1 VTVNISTGEESRVV
15 QAVHTSI
22 KGRARYKV
30 EGLYRSD
37 HLKQQIEE
45 DLAEQKWILS
55 VSINTLTGSVLVL
68 FDSHNG
74 NHESTIASLLNA
86 VVERTKGESIQRK
99 ADRVPS
105 APQEKGTVRG
115 TPARTDLS
123 PAHTPA
129 GKDVPSLRTV
139 RKEVAKAHEQ
149 QEEPWHCMAKK
160 DVLQR
165 WGTSASKGLSE
176 EAARLLYIQYGPNI
190 LPESVPRSGWSMF
203 FDQFK
208 SLPVALLSVAAV
220 ISVATG
226 GFADAV
232 VIMGV
237 VVINA
242 SIGYYTENQT
252 EKIIHGLKNLVQP
265 TSLVIRGG
273 VVMTIDAKEVVPGDL
288 IVLRPGSYVAADAR
302 LIETK
307 YLSVDESA
315 LTGES
320 MPVMKT
326 TEELQVQDIPLAD
339 RTNMVYMGTLVT
351 GGQGLAVAVATGGF
365 TEVGKIQTLVGE
377 ARPPDTPLE
386 RQMDHLGVQLVY
398 ITCTVCGIVFIT
410 GLLRGYGF
418 LEMLKS
424 SIALAVAAVP
434 EGLPTVA
441 TTTLALGIKR
451 MRGMNVLIRHLD
463 AVETL
468 GSVETI
474 CLDKTGTITMNK
486 MSVVQ
491 MHAGMRRLDV
501 VEGRIMAEGKSVNP
515 YTSEDVLRLL
525 HLSVLCNESM
535 VSGQEGDYIVEG
547 SSTENA
553 LVNLALSTG
562 VDVNSLRAQH
572 PIMKV
577 NHRSEERHF
586 MSTVHR
592 SNDRQRLMALK
603 GSPSDVLLLCKWYL
617 KDGRQLEL
625 DDNAR
630 AVFEENNERM
640 AGEALRVLAVAY
652 AVANGDTLH
661 SDEIIQQGLI
671 WVGLVG
677 MADVVRSGVKNLIDK
692 FHRAGIDTVMI
703 TGDQSP
709 TAYAIGKELNL
720 SKGEELEIL
729 DSTNLNQLE
738 PEVMKALAKRVH
750 VFARVSPANKLQIV
764 QALQSAGRVIGMTG
778 DGINDGPALKAA
790 DIGIAL
796 GHTGTD
802 VAREVAD
809 VVLEDDNLETMVV
822 AISQGRTV
830 YNNLRKSVRYML
842 SKNTSEI
849 IIMFTALAAGI
860 GQPFNVM
867 QLLWINMISD
877 IFPGIA
883 LAQEPPEPDVLLRP
897 PRSPVE
903 QLINPSDYKRL
914 LFEAST
920 ISAGTLAAYGY
931 GVLRYGQG
939 PQASTMAFTNFVTAG
954 LLHAISHRSETHSI
968 FDADRL
974 EPNKYLTAAL
984 VGSLGVQSLTLVV
997 PGLRTFLGM
1006 SPLNPIDLAVSIGTA
1021 VAPLLINEATKK
1033 IGASPPLVNGN
1044 STVMVPELNG
1054 KQIAVVT

>member
-1 VTVNISTGEESRVV
+1 MRSRGGTGVV
-15 QAVHTSI
+15 QAVHTSVN
-22 KGRARYKV
+22 GRVRYKV
-30 EGLYRSD
+30 TGLYRSEQ
-37 HLKQQIEE
+37 LKQRIEQR
-45 DLAEQKWILS
+45 LSQHPWVLS
-55 VSINTLTGSVLVL
+55 VSVNTLTGNVLVL
-68 FDSHNG
+68 FDVQNG
-74 NHESTIASLLNA
+74 NHASEVASLLKTA
-86 VVERTKGESIQRK
+86 AERTNRDAAEEHGAPSRRSPRVKGP
-99 ADRVPS
+99 A
-105 APQEKGTVRG
+105 AVR
-115 TPARTDLS
+115 PVRTAAF
-123 PAHTPA
+123 PPHTPT

-139 RKEVAKAHEQ
+139 RKEVANAEDQ
-149 QEEPWHCMAKK
+149 PEEPWHCMGKS

-165 WGTSASKGLSE
+165 WGTSAKDGLSE

-203 FDQFK
+203 FDQFQ
-208 SLPVALLSVAAV
+208 SLPVALLGVAAG
-220 ISVATG
+220 ISLATG
-226 GFADAV
+226 GVADAI
-232 VIMGV
+232 VIGAV

-252 EKIIHGLKNLVQP
+252 EKIIHGLKSLVQP
-265 TSLVIRGG
+265 TSTVVRGG
-273 VVMTIDAKEVVPGDL
+273 VITIIDAKEVVPGDL
-288 IVLRPGSYVAADAR
+288 LVLRPGSYVAADAR
-302 LIETK
+302 LIEAK
-307 YLSVDESA
+307 YLSIDESA

-320 MPVMKT
+320 MPVIKIT
-326 TEELQVQDIPLAD
+326 DELQVPDIPLAD

-351 GGQGLAVAVATGGF
+351 GGQGLAVAVATGRF
-365 TEVGKIQTLVGE
+365 TEVGKIQTMVGD

-398 ITCTVCGIVFIT
+398 VTCTVCGIVFIV

-418 LEMLKS
+418 LQMLKT

-474 CLDKTGTITMNK
+474 CLDKTGTITMNR

-491 MHAGMRRLDV
+491 MHAGLRRLDV
-501 VEGRIMAEGKSVNP
+501 VDGKIMVEGKTINP
-515 YTSEDVLRLL
+515 YTNEDVLRLL
-525 HLSVLCNESM
+525 HLSVLCNESI
-535 VSGQEGDYIVEG
+535 VSGQERDYVVEG

-562 VDVNSLRAQH
+562 VDVNSLRSQH
-572 PIMKV
+572 PMVKL
-577 NHRSEERHF
+577 NHRSEDRHY

-603 GSPSDVLLLCKWYL
+603 GSPSDVLTLCKWYVM
-617 KDGRQLEL
+617 DGRQLEL

-630 AVFEENNERM
+630 AVFEGDNERM
-640 AGEALRVLAVAY
+640 AGDALRVLAVAY
-652 AVANGDTLH
+652 AVTNDDTLR

-677 MADVVRSGVKNLIDK
+677 MADVVRPGVKDLIST

-729 DSTNLNQLE
+729 DSTNLSQLE
-738 PEVMKALAKRVH
+738 PEVMKALAGRVH

-764 QALQSAGRVIGMTG
+764 QALQSAGKVIGMTG

-809 VVLEDDNLETMVV
+809 VVLEDDNLETMIV

-830 YNNLRKSVRYML
+830 YNNLRKSVRYMI

-849 IIMFTALAAGI
+849 IIMFTALAAGM

-897 PRSPVE
+897 PRSPGE
-903 QLINPSDYKRL
+903 QLINPSDYRRL

-939 PQASTMAFTNFVTAG
+939 PQASSMAFTNFVTAG

-974 EPNKYLTAAL
+974 EPNHYLTVAL
-984 VGSLGVQSLTLVV
+984 VGSLGVQSLTLFV
-997 PGLRTFLGM
+997 PGLRSFLGM
-1006 SPLNPIDLAVSIGTA
+1006 GPLNPFDLAVSIGTA

-1033 IGASPPLVNGN
+1033 SSASPPMLNGSTTAPVSAVNGN
-1044 STVMVPELNG
+1044 HVF
-1054 KQIAVVT
+1054 AVT

>member
-1 VTVNISTGEESRVV
+1 MV
-15 QAVHTSI
+15 QAVHTSV

-30 EGLYRSD
+30 EGLYRSEQ
-37 HLKQQIEE
+37 LKQRIEQH
-45 DLAEQKWILS
+45 LTQHKWILS

-68 FDSHNG
+68 FDSQNG
-74 NHESTIASLLNA
+74 NHASAVASLLKS
-86 VVERTKGESIQRK
+86 VVERKNGKPVKGKKNPFPAVSQKKETVVVRPVR
-99 ADRVPS
+99 ADVSP
-105 APQEKGTVRG
+105 
-115 TPARTDLS
+115 DL
-123 PAHTPA
+123 TTA
-129 GKDVPSLRTV
+129 GKKTPSLRTV
-139 RKEVAKAHEQ
+139 RKQVANAEDQ
-149 QEEPWHCMAKK
+149 QEEQWHCMEGK

-165 WGTSASKGLSE
+165 WGTSASEGLSE
-176 EAARLLYIQYGPNI
+176 EAARLLFIQYGPNI

-208 SLPVALLSVAAV
+208 SLPVALLGVAAG

-237 VVINA
+237 VVINS

-252 EKIIHGLKNLVQP
+252 EKIIHGLKSLVQP
-265 TSLVIRGG
+265 SSIVLRGG
-273 VVMTIDAKEVVPGDL
+273 VITTIDAKEVVPGEML
-288 IVLRPGSYVAADAR
+288 VLRPGSYIAADAR
-302 LIETK
+302 LIQAK
-307 YLSVDESA
+307 YLSIDESA

-326 TEELQVQDIPLAD
+326 TEELHVPDIPLAD

-351 GGQGLAVAVATGGF
+351 GGQGLAVAVATGRF
-365 TEVGKIQTLVGE
+365 TEVGKIQTMVGE

-398 ITCTVCGIVFIT
+398 ITCAVCGIVFIV
-410 GLLRGYGF
+410 GILRGYGF
-418 LEMLKS
+418 LQMLKT

-434 EGLPTVA
+434 EGLPTVT

-451 MRGMNVLIRHLD
+451 MRGLNVLVRHLD

-491 MHAGMRRLDV
+491 LHAGMRRLDV
-501 VEGRIMAEGKSVNP
+501 VDGRIMAEGKNINP
-515 YTSEDVLRLL
+515 YTNEDVLRLL
-525 HLSVLCNESM
+525 HLSVLCNESI
-535 VSGQEGDYIVEG
+535 VSELEGDYVVEG

-553 LVNLALSTG
+553 LVNLALSAG

-572 PIMKV
+572 PIVKL
-577 NHRSEERHF
+577 NYRSEDRQY
-586 MSTVHR
+586 MSTIHR
-592 SNDRQRLMALK
+592 SNDRQRLLALK
-603 GSPSDVLLLCKWYL
+603 GSPSDVLSLCKWYI
-617 KDGRQLEL
+617 KDGRQLEM

-630 AVFEENNERM
+630 AVFEANNERM
-640 AGEALRVLAVAY
+640 AGEALRVLAVTY
-652 AVANGDTLH
+652 AV
-661 SDEIIQQGLI
+661 SDESTRKSEEILQQGLV

-677 MADVVRSGVKNLIDK
+677 MADTVRKGVKNLIST

-703 TGDQSP
+703 TGDQGP

-720 SKGEELEIL
+720 SNDEELEIL
-729 DSTNLNQLE
+729 DSTHLAQLE
-738 PEVMKALAKRVH
+738 PEVMKALAGRVH
-750 VFARVSPANKLQIV
+750 VFSRVSPANKLQIV
-764 QALQSAGRVIGMTG
+764 QALQSAGKVIGMTG

-822 AISQGRTV
+822 AISQGRTI
-830 YNNLRKSVRYML
+830 YNNLRKSVRYMI
-842 SKNTSEI
+842 SKNTAEI
-849 IIMFTALAAGI
+849 MIMFTSLAAGM

-897 PRSPVE
+897 PRSPEE
-903 QLINPSDYKRL
+903 QLINSSDFKRL

-939 PQASTMAFTNFVTAG
+939 PQASSMAFTNFVTAG

-968 FDADRL
+968 FEADRL
-974 EPNKYLTAAL
+974 APNNYLTVAL
-984 VGSLGVQSLTLVV
+984 TASLGVQSLTLFV
-997 PGLRTFLGM
+997 PGLRSFLGM
-1006 SPLNPIDLAVSIGTA
+1006 GPLNPFDLAISIGTA

-1033 IGASPPLVNGN
+1033 KAAPPFA
-1044 STVMVPELNG
+1044 LNG
-1054 KQIAVVT
+1054 SSTTPVPLLHGNQVFAVT

>member
-1 VTVNISTGEESRVV
+1 VV
-15 QAVHTSI
+15 QAVHTSV
-22 KGRARYKV
+22 KGRVRYKV
-30 EGLYRSD
+30 DGLYRSEQ
-37 HLKQQIEE
+37 LKQRIEQH
-45 DLAEQKWILS
+45 LAQHTWILS
-55 VSINTLTGSVLVL
+55 VSVNTLTGSVLVL
-68 FDSHNG
+68 FDSQNG
-74 NHESTIASLLNA
+74 DHAAAVASLLKTAVERANGGPLQEREGVALVAPQGTGAVSVRPVHA
-86 VVERTKGESIQRK
+86 VV
-99 ADRVPS
+99 
-105 APQEKGTVRG
+105 
-115 TPARTDLS
+115 S
-123 PAHTPA
+123 PPHTPA
-129 GKDVPSLRTV
+129 GRNVPSLRTV
-139 RKEVAKAHEQ
+139 RKEVANAEDQ
-149 QEEPWHCMAKK
+149 PEDAWHCMAKGE
-160 DVLQR
+160 VLQR
-165 WGTSASKGLSE
+165 WGTSAKDGLSE

-208 SLPVALLSVAAV
+208 SLPVALLGVAAG

-226 GFADAV
+226 GIADAI
-232 VIMGV
+232 VIGAV
-237 VVINA
+237 VVTNA
-242 SIGYYTENQT
+242 SIGYYTESQS
-252 EKIIHGLKNLVQP
+252 EKIIHGLKSLVQP
-265 TSLVIRGG
+265 TSTVIRGG
-273 VVMTIDAKEVVPGDL
+273 IMTTIDAKEVVPGDL
-288 IVLRPGSYVAADAR
+288 LVLRPGSYVAADAR
-302 LIETK
+302 LIEAK
-307 YLSVDESA
+307 YLSIDESA

-320 MPVMKT
+320 MPSMKT
-326 TEELQVQDIPLAD
+326 TDELPEQDMPLGD
-339 RTNMVYMGTLVT
+339 RSNMVYMGTLVM
-351 GGQGLAVAVATGGF
+351 GGQGLAVAVATGRF
-365 TEVGKIQTLVGE
+365 TEVGKIQTMVGD

-386 RQMDHLGVQLVY
+386 RQMDHLGVQLVI
-398 ITCTVCGIVFIT
+398 ITCSVCGIVFIV

-418 LEMLKS
+418 LQMLKT

-501 VEGRIMAEGKSVNP
+501 VDGKIAAEGKNINP
-515 YTSEDVLRLL
+515 YTNEDVLRLL

-535 VSGQEGDYIVEG
+535 VSGQEGDYVVEG

-553 LVNLALSTG
+553 LVNLALSSG

-572 PIMKV
+572 PVVKL
-577 NHRSEERHF
+577 NHRSEERHY

-592 SNDRQRLMALK
+592 SNDQQRLMALK
-603 GSPSDVLLLCKWYL
+603 GSPSDVLSLCKWYV
-617 KDGRQLEL
+617 KDGRQLEM

-630 AVFEENNERM
+630 VVFEEDNERM

-652 AVANGDTLH
+652 IVTNGDTLH
-661 SDEIIQQGLI
+661 SDEIIQQGLV

-677 MADVVRSGVKNLIDK
+677 MADVVRSGVKNLISK

-738 PEVMKALAKRVH
+738 PEVMKALAGRVH

-764 QALQSAGRVIGMTG
+764 QALQSAGKVIGMTG

-809 VVLEDDNLETMVV
+809 VVLEDDDLETMIV

-849 IIMFTALAAGI
+849 MIMFTSLAAGM

-897 PRSPVE
+897 PRSPEE
-903 QLINPSDYKRL
+903 QLINSSDYKRL

-939 PQASTMAFTNFVTAG
+939 PQASSMAFTNFVTAG

-974 EPNKYLTAAL
+974 EPNNYLTVAL
-984 VGSLGVQSLTLVV
+984 VGSLGVQSLTLFV
-997 PGLRTFLGM
+997 PGLRSFLGM
-1006 SPLNPIDLAVSIGTA
+1006 GPLNPFDLAVSIGTA

-1033 IGASPPLVNGN
+1033 IAAPPPMLNGSSSVSVPILNGN
-1044 STVMVPELNG
+1044 QVA
-1054 KQIAVVT
+1054 AVT

>member
-1 VTVNISTGEESRVV
+1 M
-15 QAVHTSI
+15 
-22 KGRARYKV
+22 
-30 EGLYRSD
+30 
-37 HLKQQIEE
+37 KQRIEQQ
-45 DLAEQKWILS
+45 LAQHAWILS

-68 FDSHNG
+68 FDQRNG
-74 NHESTIASLLNA
+74 NHASAVASLLQA
-86 VVERTKGESIQRK
+86 ATERGSGEQVAGKDPRSS
-99 ADRVPS
+99 S
-105 APQEKGTVRG
+105 APEGSDAVATR
-115 TPARTDLS
+115 
-123 PAHTPA
+123 PAHVVAAPSHAPA
-129 GKDVPSLRTV
+129 GKNVPSIRTV
-139 RKEVAKAHEQ
+139 RKEVANAEDQ
-149 QEEPWHCMAKK
+149 QEEPWHCIGKTE
-160 DVLQR
+160 VLQR
-165 WGTSASKGLSE
+165 WGTSAQEGLSE
-176 EAARLLYIQYGPNI
+176 EAARLLYIQYGPNL
-190 LPESVPRSGWSMF
+190 LPEAVPRSGWSMF

-208 SLPVALLSVAAV
+208 SLPVALLGVAAG
-220 ISVATG
+220 ISLATG
-226 GFADAV
+226 GIADAV
-232 VIMGV
+232 VIGAV
-237 VVINA
+237 VVTNA
-242 SIGYYTENQT
+242 SIGYYTESQS
-252 EKIIHGLKNLVQP
+252 EKIIHGLKSLVQP
-265 TSLVIRGG
+265 TSTVVRGG
-273 VVMTIDAKEVVPGDL
+273 VVTTIDAKEVVPGDL
-288 IVLRPGSYVAADAR
+288 LVLRPGSYVSADAR
-302 LIETK
+302 LIEAK
-307 YLSVDESA
+307 YLSIDESA

-320 MPVMKT
+320 MPSMKT
-326 TEELQVQDIPLAD
+326 TDDLLEPDLPLGD
-339 RTNMVYMGTLVT
+339 RSNMVYMGTLVM
-351 GGQGLAVAVATGGF
+351 GGQGLAVAVATGRF
-365 TEVGKIQTLVGE
+365 TEVGKIQTLVGD

-386 RQMDHLGVQLVY
+386 RQMDHLGVQLVI
-398 ITCTVCGIVFIT
+398 ITCSVCGIVFIV

-418 LEMLKS
+418 LQMLKT

-474 CLDKTGTITMNK
+474 CLDKTGTITMNR

-491 MHAGMRRLDV
+491 IHAGMRRLDV
-501 VEGRIMAEGKSVNP
+501 VDGKIREEGRTINP
-515 YTSEDVLRLL
+515 YTNEDILRLL

-535 VSGQEGDYIVEG
+535 VSGQEGDYLVEG

-553 LVNLALSTG
+553 LVNLALSSG

-572 PIMKV
+572 PISKL
-577 NHRSEERHF
+577 NHRSEERHY
-586 MSTVHR
+586 MSTIHR
-592 SNDRQRLMALK
+592 SNDQRRLMALK
-603 GSPSDVLLLCKWYL
+603 GSPTEVLALCRWHL

-625 DDNAR
+625 DDDAR
-630 AVFEENNERM
+630 TVFEADNERM

-652 AVANGDTLH
+652 AVAGEDGLRT
-661 SDEIIQQGLI
+661 DEIIRQGLI

-677 MADVVRSGVKNLIDK
+677 MADVVRSGVKNLIGT

-729 DSTNLNQLE
+729 DSTNLSRLE
-738 PEVMKALAKRVH
+738 PEVMKALAGRVH

-764 QALQSAGRVIGMTG
+764 QALQSAGKVIGMTG

-849 IIMFTALAAGI
+849 IIMFTALASGM

-897 PRSPVE
+897 PRSPAE

-954 LLHAISHRSETHSI
+954 LLHAVTHRSETHSI

-974 EPNKYLTAAL
+974 EPNNYLTAAL
-984 VGSLGVQSLTLVV
+984 VGSLGVQSLTLFV
-997 PGLRTFLGM
+997 PGLRSFLGM
-1006 SPLNPIDLAVSIGTA
+1006 SPLNPFDLAVSVGTA

-1033 IGASPPLVNGN
+1033 LAAPPPLLNGN
-1044 STVMVPELNG
+1044 AAVPVPLFANG
-1054 KQIAVVT
+1054 DRIAALT

>member
-1 VTVNISTGEESRVV
+1 
-15 QAVHTSI
+15 
-22 KGRARYKV
+22 V
-30 EGLYRSD
+30 EGLYRSES
-37 HLKQQIEE
+37 LKQQIEQH
-45 DLAEQKWILS
+45 LAQHRWILS
-55 VSINTLTGSVLVL
+55 VSVNTLTGSVLVL
-68 FDSHNG
+68 FDSQNG
-74 NHESTIASLLNA
+74 NHASAVASLLEA
-86 VVERTKGESIQRK
+86 VVERTNGDPVSGKEGQATDS
-99 ADRVPS
+99 
-105 APQEKGTVRG
+105 PQGKGTIVVR
-115 TPARTDLS
+115 PERTDVS
-123 PAHTPA
+123 PPHTPA
-129 GKDVPSLRTV
+129 GKEVPSLWTV
-139 RKEVAKAHEQ
+139 RKQVSHAEDQ
-149 QEEPWHCMAKK
+149 QEEAWHCMSKG

-165 WGTSASKGLSE
+165 WGTSASDGLSE
-176 EAARLLYIQYGPNI
+176 EAARLLYNQYGPNL
-190 LPESVPRSGWSMF
+190 LPESVPRSGWSIF
-203 FDQFK
+203 LDQFK
-208 SLPVALLSVAAV
+208 SLPVALLGVAAG

-226 GFADAV
+226 GLADAV
-232 VIMGV
+232 VITGV

-242 SIGYYTENQT
+242 SIGYVTESQT
-252 EKIIHGLKNLVQP
+252 EKTIHGLKSLVQP
-265 TSLVIRGG
+265 SSTVIRGG
-273 VVMTIDAKEVVPGDL
+273 VMATVDARDVVPGDL
-288 IVLRPGSYVAADAR
+288 LVLRPGSYVAADAR
-302 LIETK
+302 LIEAK
-307 YLSVDESA
+307 YLSIDESA

-326 TEELQVQDIPLAD
+326 TDELRVPDIPLAD

-351 GGQGLAVAVATGGF
+351 GGQGLAIAVATGRF

-386 RQMDHLGVQLVY
+386 RQMDRLGVQLVY
-398 ITCTVCGIVFIT
+398 VTCIVCGIVFIV
-410 GLLRGYGF
+410 GILRGYGF
-418 LEMLKS
+418 LQMLKT

-434 EGLPTVA
+434 EGLPTVT
-441 TTTLALGIKR
+441 TTTLALGIRR
-451 MRGMNVLIRHLD
+451 MRDLKVLIRHLD

-474 CLDKTGTITMNK
+474 CLDKTGTITINK

-501 VEGRIMAEGKSVNP
+501 ADGRIMAEGKSINP
-515 YTSEDVLRLL
+515 YTSEDLLRLL

-535 VSGQEGDYIVEG
+535 VSGQEGDYLVEG

-553 LVNLALSTG
+553 LVNLALSAG
-562 VDVNSLRAQH
+562 VDVNSLRALL
-572 PIMKV
+572 PIVKL
-577 NHRSEERHF
+577 NHRSEDRHY

-592 SNDRQRLMALK
+592 TNDRQRFMALK
-603 GSPSDVLLLCKWYL
+603 GSPSDVLSLCKWYI

-625 DDNAR
+625 DDDAR
-630 AVFEENNERM
+630 AVLESENERM
-640 AGEALRVLAVAY
+640 AGEALRVLAMAY
-652 AVANGDTLH
+652 AVANGDTMR
-661 SDEIIQQGLI
+661 SDEIIQQGLV

-677 MADVVRSGVKNLIDK
+677 MADVVRSGVKNLINT

-729 DSTNLNQLE
+729 DSTNLARLE
-738 PEVMKALAKRVH
+738 PEVMKALAGRVH

-764 QALQSAGRVIGMTG
+764 QALQSAGKVIGMTG

-822 AISQGRTV
+822 AISQGRTI

-849 IIMFTALAAGI
+849 MIMFTALAAGM

-867 QLLWINMISD
+867 QILWINMISD
-877 IFPGIA
+877 IFPGLA

-897 PRSPVE
+897 PRDPE
-903 QLINPSDYKRL
+903 EPLIMTADFKRL

-931 GVLRYGQG
+931 GLLRYGQG
-939 PQASTMAFTNFVTAG
+939 PQASTMAFTNFVIAG

-968 FDADRL
+968 FDAERL
-974 EPNKYLTAAL
+974 APNKYLTIAL
-984 VGSLGVQSLTLVV
+984 TGSLAVQSLTLVV
-997 PGLRTFLGM
+997 PGLRSFLGM
-1006 SPLNPIDLAVSIGTA
+1006 GLLGPLDMMVTVGSAI
-1021 VAPLLINEATKK
+1021 APLLINEATKK
-1033 IGASPPLVNGN
+1033 IAAPLPMLNG
-1044 STVMVPELNG
+1044 STTAPVPELND
-1054 KQIAVVT
+1054 KQMVIVT

>member
-1 VTVNISTGEESRVV
+1 MV
-15 QAVHTSI
+15 QAVHTSV

-30 EGLYRSD
+30 EGLYRSES
-37 HLKQQIEE
+37 LRQQIELQ
-45 DLAEQKWILS
+45 LAQQSWILS
-55 VSINTLTGSVLVL
+55 VTINTLTGSVLVL
-68 FDSHNG
+68 FDSQNG
-74 NHESTIASLLNA
+74 NHASAIASLLKSA
-86 VVERTKGESIQRK
+86 VEHTHSGPVQAQERLDPGEPQGTGTKLS
-99 ADRVPS
+99 ARVR
-105 APQEKGTVRG
+105 AV
-115 TPARTDLS
+115 AS
-123 PAHTPA
+123 PPRTPA
-129 GKDVPSLRTV
+129 GKEVQSVRAV
-139 RKEVAKAHEQ
+139 RKEVANAEDQ
-149 QEEPWHCMAKK
+149 PEDAWHCLSKN

-165 WGTSASKGLSE
+165 WGTSAKEGLSE

-203 FDQFK
+203 IDQFK
-208 SLPVALLSVAAV
+208 SLPVALLGVAAG
-220 ISVATG
+220 ISLATG
-226 GFADAV
+226 GIADAI
-232 VIMGV
+232 VISAV
-237 VVINA
+237 VVTNA
-242 SIGYYTENQT
+242 SIGYYTESQS
-252 EKIIHGLKNLVQP
+252 EKIIHGLKSLVQP
-265 TSLVIRGG
+265 TSTVIRGG
-273 VVMTIDAKEVVPGDL
+273 VLTTIDAKEVVPGDL
-288 IVLRPGSYVAADAR
+288 LVLRPGSYVAADAR
-302 LIETK
+302 LIEAK
-307 YLSVDESA
+307 YLSIDESA

-320 MPVMKT
+320 MPSMKT
-326 TEELQVQDIPLAD
+326 TDELPEPDMPLGD
-339 RTNMVYMGTLVT
+339 RSNMVYMGTLVM
-351 GGQGLAVAVATGGF
+351 GGQGLAVAVATGRF
-365 TEVGKIQTLVGE
+365 TEVGKIQTMVGD

-386 RQMDHLGVQLVY
+386 RQMDHLGVQLVI
-398 ITCTVCGIVFIT
+398 ITCSVCGIVFIV

-418 LEMLKS
+418 LQMLKT

-486 MSVVQ
+486 MTVVQ
-491 MHAGMRRLDV
+491 MHAGLRRLDV
-501 VEGRIMAEGKSVNP
+501 VDGKITAEGKSINP
-515 YTSEDVLRLL
+515 YTNEDVLRLL

-535 VSGQEGDYIVEG
+535 VSGQEGDFVVEG

-553 LVNLALSTG
+553 LVNLALNSG

-572 PIMKV
+572 PIVKL
-577 NHRSEERHF
+577 NHRSEDRHY

-592 SNDRQRLMALK
+592 SNDQQRLMALK
-603 GSPSDVLLLCKWYL
+603 GSPSDVLTLCKWYVR
-617 KDGRQLEL
+617 DGRQLEL

-630 AVFEENNERM
+630 AVFEEDNERM

-652 AVANGDTLH
+652 AVTNGDTLR

-677 MADVVRSGVKNLIDK
+677 MADVVRRGVKDLIST

-738 PEVMKALAKRVH
+738 PEVLRALAGRVH

-764 QALQSAGRVIGMTG
+764 QALQSAGKIIGMTG

-809 VVLEDDNLETMVV
+809 VVLQDDNLETMIV

-842 SKNTSEI
+842 SKNASEI
-849 IIMFTALAAGI
+849 MIMFTSLAAGM

-897 PRSPVE
+897 PRSPEE

-974 EPNKYLTAAL
+974 EPNNYLTVAL
-984 VGSLGVQSLTLVV
+984 VGSLGVQSLTLFV
-997 PGLRTFLGM
+997 PGLRSFLGM
-1006 SPLNPIDLAVSIGTA
+1006 GPLTPFDLAVSIGTA

-1033 IGASPPLVNGN
+1033 IAAPPPLLNGSSTAPVPALNGN
-1044 STVMVPELNG
+1044 H
-1054 KQIAVVT
+1054 IFAVT

>member
-1 VTVNISTGEESRVV
+1 MV
-15 QAVHTSI
+15 QAVHTSVP
-22 KGRARYKV
+22 GRVRYKV
-30 EGLYRSD
+30 EGLYRSE
-37 HLKQQIEE
+37 HLKQRIEQQ
-45 DLAEQKWILS
+45 LAEQQWILT
-55 VSINTLTGSVLVL
+55 VSISTLTSTVLVT
-68 FDSHNG
+68 FDSQNG
-74 NHESTIASLLNA
+74 HDASAVASLLIS
-86 VVERTKGESIQRK
+86 VVDHDRIGRGPVLEKDGPPPGVRARKGSVEVRRT
-99 ADRVPS
+99 
-105 APQEKGTVRG
+105 
-115 TPARTDLS
+115 RTDVS
-123 PAHTPA
+123 PGQTPA
-129 GKDVPSLRTV
+129 GKEVSSLRAV
-139 RKEVAKAHEQ
+139 RKEVSHAGDQK
-149 QEEPWHCMAKK
+149 EEAWHCLSKG

-165 WGTSASKGLSE
+165 WGTSATQGLSE
-176 EAARLLYIQYGPNI
+176 EAARLLYNQYGPNL
-190 LPESVPRSGWSMF
+190 LPESVPRSGWSIF

-208 SLPVALLSVAAV
+208 SLPIALLGVAAG

-232 VIMGV
+232 VIAGA

-242 SIGYYTENQT
+242 SIGYVTENQT
-252 EKIIHGLKNLVQP
+252 EKTIHGLKSLVQP
-265 TSLVIRGG
+265 TATVVRGG
-273 VVMTIDAKEVVPGDL
+273 VMASVDARDVVPGDL
-288 IVLRPGSYVAADAR
+288 LVLRPGSYVAADAR
-302 LIETK
+302 LIEAK
-307 YLSVDESA
+307 YLSIDESA

-320 MPVMKT
+320 MPVIKITDVLPEPDM
-326 TEELQVQDIPLAD
+326 PLAD

-351 GGQGLAVAVATGGF
+351 GGQGLAVAVATGKF

-377 ARPPDTPLE
+377 ARPPETPLE

-398 ITCTVCGIVFIT
+398 ATCIVCGVVFIV

-418 LEMLKS
+418 LQMLKT

-434 EGLPTVA
+434 EGLPTVT
-441 TTTLALGIKR
+441 TTTLALGIRR
-451 MRGMNVLIRHLD
+451 MRDLKVLIRHLD

-491 MHAGMRRLDV
+491 IHAGLRRLDV
-501 VEGRIMAEGKSVNP
+501 VDGRITAEGKTVNP

-535 VSGQEGDYIVEG
+535 VSGREGDYIVEG

-553 LVNLALSTG
+553 LVNLALSAG
-562 VDVNSLRAQH
+562 VDVNSLRAQY
-572 PIMKV
+572 PLV
-577 NHRSEERHF
+577 RLNHRSEDRHY
-586 MSTVHR
+586 MSTWHA
-592 SNDRQRLMALK
+592 SNDRHRLLALK
-603 GSPSDVLLLCKWYL
+603 GSPSDILSLCKWYV
-617 KDGRQLEL
+617 KDGRQLAL
-625 DDNAR
+625 DDDAR
-630 AVFEENNERM
+630 EVLEAENERM
-640 AGEALRVLAVAY
+640 AGEALRVLAMAY
-652 AVANGDTLH
+652 TITADDTLH
-661 SDEIIQQGLI
+661 SDEIIRQGLV
-671 WVGLVG
+671 WVGLVA
-677 MADVVRSGVKNLIDK
+677 MADVVRSGVKELVGT

-703 TGDQSP
+703 TGDQTP

-729 DSTNLNQLE
+729 DSTNLARLE
-738 PEVMKALAKRVH
+738 PEVMKALAGRVR

-764 QALQSAGRVIGMTG
+764 QALQSAGKVIGMTG

-822 AISQGRTV
+822 AISQGRTI
-830 YNNLRKSVRYML
+830 YNNLRKSVRYMI

-849 IIMFTALAAGI
+849 MIMFTALAAGM

-877 IFPGIA
+877 LFPGLA

-897 PRSPVE
+897 PRNPE
-903 QLINPSDYKRL
+903 EPLIRTSDFKRL

-939 PQASTMAFTNFVTAG
+939 PQASAMAFTNFVTAG
-954 LLHAISHRSETHSI
+954 LLHTISNRSETHSI
-968 FDADRL
+968 FDAERL
-974 EPNKYLTAAL
+974 APNKYLTVAL
-984 VGSLGVQSLTLVV
+984 TASLGVQSLTLFV
-997 PGLRTFLGM
+997 PGLRSFLGM
-1006 SPLNPIDLAVSIGTA
+1006 GPLNPFDLAVSLGTA
-1021 VAPLLINEATKK
+1021 AAPLLINEATKK
-1033 IGASPPLVNGN
+1033 IAAPQPVLND
-1044 STVMVPELNG
+1044 STTVPVAGPVMNG
-1054 KQIAVVT
+1054 KQIAAVT

>member
-1 VTVNISTGEESRVV
+1 VV
-15 QAVHTSI
+15 QAVHTSV

-30 EGLYRSD
+30 EGLYRSEQ
-37 HLKQQIEE
+37 LKQRIEQH
-45 DLAEQKWILS
+45 LTQHKWILS

-68 FDSHNG
+68 FDSQNG
-74 NHESTIASLLNA
+74 NHASAVASLLKS
-86 VVERTKGESIQRK
+86 VVERRNGKPVKGKKNPFPAVS
-99 ADRVPS
+99 
-105 APQEKGTVRG
+105 QEKETVVVRPVRADVFPDRA
-115 TPARTDLS
+115 T
-123 PAHTPA
+123 A
-129 GKDVPSLRTV
+129 GKKTPSLRTV
-139 RKEVAKAHEQ
+139 RKQVANAEDQ
-149 QEEPWHCMAKK
+149 QEEQWHCMEGK

-165 WGTSASKGLSE
+165 WGTSASEGLSE
-176 EAARLLYIQYGPNI
+176 EAARLLFIQYGPNI

-208 SLPVALLSVAAV
+208 SLPVALLGVAAG

-237 VVINA
+237 VVINS

-252 EKIIHGLKNLVQP
+252 EKIIHGLKSLVQP
-265 TSLVIRGG
+265 SSIVLRGG
-273 VVMTIDAKEVVPGDL
+273 VITTIDAKEVVPGDML
-288 IVLRPGSYVAADAR
+288 VLRPGSYIAADAR
-302 LIETK
+302 LIQAK
-307 YLSVDESA
+307 YLSIDESA

-320 MPVMKT
+320 MPVLKT
-326 TEELQVQDIPLAD
+326 TEELHVPDIPLAD

-351 GGQGLAVAVATGGF
+351 GGQGLAVAVATGRF
-365 TEVGKIQTLVGE
+365 TEVGKIQTMVGE

-398 ITCTVCGIVFIT
+398 ITCAVCGIVFIV
-410 GLLRGYGF
+410 GILRGYGF
-418 LEMLKS
+418 LQMLKT

-434 EGLPTVA
+434 EGLPTVT

-451 MRGMNVLIRHLD
+451 MRGLNVLVRHLD

-501 VEGRIMAEGKSVNP
+501 VDGKIMAEGKSINP
-515 YTSEDVLRLL
+515 YTNEDVLRLL
-525 HLSVLCNESM
+525 HLSVLCNESI
-535 VSGQEGDYIVEG
+535 VSGLEGDYIVEG

-553 LVNLALSTG
+553 LVNLALSAG

-572 PIMKV
+572 PVMKL
-577 NHRSEERHF
+577 NYRSEDRQY
-586 MSTVHR
+586 MSTIHR
-592 SNDRQRLMALK
+592 SNDRQQLLALK
-603 GSPSDVLLLCKWYL
+603 GSPSDVLPLCKWYI
-617 KDGRQLEL
+617 KDGRQLEM

-630 AVFEENNERM
+630 AIFEADNERM
-640 AGEALRVLAVAY
+640 AGEALRVLAVTY
-652 AVANGDTLH
+652 AV
-661 SDEIIQQGLI
+661 SDESTRKSEEIIQQGLV

-677 MADVVRSGVKNLIDK
+677 MADVVRSGVKDLIST

-709 TAYAIGKELNL
+709 TAYAIGKQLNL
-720 SKGEELEIL
+720 SNGVELEIL
-729 DSTNLNQLE
+729 DSTNLAQLE
-738 PEVMKALAKRVH
+738 PDVMKALAGRVH

-764 QALQSAGRVIGMTG
+764 QALQSAGKVIGMTG

-822 AISQGRTV
+822 AISQGRTI
-830 YNNLRKSVRYML
+830 YNNLRKSVRYMI
-842 SKNTSEI
+842 SKNTAEI
-849 IIMFTALAAGI
+849 MIMFTSLAAGM

-897 PRSPVE
+897 PRSPEE
-903 QLINPSDYKRL
+903 QLINSSDFKRL

-939 PQASTMAFTNFVTAG
+939 PQASSMAFTNFVTAG

-974 EPNKYLTAAL
+974 APNNYLTVAL
-984 VGSLGVQSLTLVV
+984 TASLGVQSLTLFV
-997 PGLRTFLGM
+997 PGLRSFLGM
-1006 SPLNPIDLAVSIGTA
+1006 GPLNPFDLAISIGTA

-1033 IGASPPLVNGN
+1033 IAAPLLVLNGSSTTPVRVLNGN
-1044 STVMVPELNG
+1044 QVF
-1054 KQIAVVT
+1054 AVT

>member
-1 VTVNISTGEESRVV
+1 MV
-15 QAVHTSI
+15 QAVHTSV

-30 EGLYRSD
+30 EGLYRSEQ
-37 HLKQQIEE
+37 LKQQIEQN
-45 DLAEQKWILS
+45 LAQHKWILS

-68 FDSHNG
+68 FDSQNG
-74 NHESTIASLLNA
+74 NHASAVASLLNA
-86 VVERTKGESIQRK
+86 AVERTNGGPVQGKG
-99 ADRVPS
+99 DPFPS
-105 APQEKGTVRG
+105 VSQGEGTVMV
-115 TPARTDLS
+115 RTVRTVAS
-123 PAHTPA
+123 PLPTPA
-129 GKDVPSLRTV
+129 GKEVPSLRTV
-139 RKEVAKAHEQ
+139 RKQVSRADDQ
-149 QEEPWHCMAKK
+149 QGEAWHCMSKG

-165 WGTSASKGLSE
+165 WGTSASNGLSE
-176 EAARLLYIQYGPNI
+176 EAARLLFIQYGPNL

-208 SLPVALLSVAAV
+208 SLPVALLGVAAG

-237 VVINA
+237 VVTNA
-242 SIGYYTENQT
+242 SIGYYTESQS
-252 EKIIHGLKNLVQP
+252 EKIIHGLKSLVQP
-265 TSLVIRGG
+265 TSTVIRDG
-273 VVMTIDAKEVVPGDL
+273 VMTTIDAKVVVPGDL

-302 LIETK
+302 LIEAK
-307 YLSVDESA
+307 YLSIDESA

-320 MPVMKT
+320 MPAMKT
-326 TEELQVQDIPLAD
+326 TDELQVPDILLAD

-351 GGQGLAVAVATGGF
+351 GGQGLAVAVATGRF
-365 TEVGKIQTLVGE
+365 TEVGKIQTMVGE
-377 ARPPDTPLE
+377 ARPPETPLE

-398 ITCTVCGIVFIT
+398 ITCAVCGIVFIV
-410 GLLRGYGF
+410 GILRGYGF
-418 LEMLKS
+418 LQMLKT

-434 EGLPTVA
+434 EGLPTVT

-451 MRGMNVLIRHLD
+451 MRGLNVLIRHLD

-501 VEGRIMAEGKSVNP
+501 VDGRILAEGKNINP

-535 VSGQEGDYIVEG
+535 VSGQEGDYVVEG

-553 LVNLALSTG
+553 LVNLALTAG

-572 PIMKV
+572 PIVKM
-577 NHRSEERHF
+577 NHRSEDRHY
-586 MSTVHR
+586 MNTVHR
-592 SNDRQRLMALK
+592 SNDQQRLMALK
-603 GSPSDVLLLCKWYL
+603 GSPSDVLSLCKWYVN
-617 KDGRQLEL
+617 DGRQLEL
-625 DDNAR
+625 DDDAR
-630 AVFEENNERM
+630 AVFYAENERM
-640 AGEALRVLAVAY
+640 AGEALRVLAMAY
-652 AVANGDTLH
+652 AVTNGDTLH
-661 SDEIIQQGLI
+661 SDGIIQQGLV

-677 MADVVRSGVKNLIDK
+677 MADVVRSGVKNLINT

-729 DSTNLNQLE
+729 DSANLSRLE
-738 PEVMKALAKRVH
+738 PEVMKALAGRVH

-764 QALQSAGRVIGMTG
+764 QALQSAGKVIGMTG

-809 VVLEDDNLETMVV
+809 VVLEDDNLETMIV
-822 AISQGRTV
+822 AISQGRTI

-849 IIMFTALAAGI
+849 MIMFTALAAGM

-877 IFPGIA
+877 IFPGLA

-897 PRSPVE
+897 PRDPE
-903 QLINPSDYKRL
+903 EPLIKTADFKRL

-974 EPNKYLTAAL
+974 APNNYLTVAL
-984 VGSLGVQSLTLVV
+984 AGSLGLQSLTLVV
-997 PGLRTFLGM
+997 PGLRSFLGM
-1006 SPLNPIDLAVSIGTA
+1006 SPLNPFDLAVSIGTA

-1033 IGASPPLVNGN
+1033 IAAPPLVLNGSSSAPISILNGN
-1044 STVMVPELNG
+1044 HVA
-1054 KQIAVVT
+1054 AVT

>member
-1 VTVNISTGEESRVV
+1 MV
-15 QAVHTSI
+15 QAVHTSV

-30 EGLYRSD
+30 EGLYRSEQ
-37 HLKQQIEE
+37 LKQHIKQH
-45 DLAEQKWILS
+45 LTQHKWILS
-55 VSINTLTGSVLVL
+55 VSVNTLTGSVLVL
-68 FDSHNG
+68 FDSKNG
-74 NHESTIASLLNA
+74 NHASAVATLLKSA
-86 VVERTKGESIQRK
+86 VERSNGE
-99 ADRVPS
+99 P
-105 APQEKGTVRG
+105 VRG
-115 TPARTDLS
+115 MKRLAPEEPRGEERVMARRVRNAAS
-123 PAHTPA
+123 PPRSPA
-129 GKDVPSLRTV
+129 GKEVPSNRTV
-139 RKEVAKAHEQ
+139 RKEVANAEDQ
-149 QEEPWHCMAKK
+149 QEEQWHCLAGK

-165 WGTSASKGLSE
+165 WGTSAADGLSE

-208 SLPVALLSVAAV
+208 SLPVALLGVAAV

-237 VVINA
+237 VVTNA

-252 EKIIHGLKNLVQP
+252 EKIIHGLKSLVQP
-265 TSLVIRGG
+265 SAIVIRGG
-273 VVMTIDAKEVVPGDL
+273 VITTIDATEVVPGDL
-288 IVLRPGSYVAADAR
+288 LVLKPGSYIAADAR
-302 LIETK
+302 LIEAK
-307 YLSVDESA
+307 YLSIDESA

-326 TEELQVQDIPLAD
+326 TSALQMPGIPLAD

-351 GGQGLAVAVATGGF
+351 GGQGLAVAVATGRF
-365 TEVGKIQTLVGE
+365 TEVGKIQTMVGE

-386 RQMDHLGVQLVY
+386 RQMGHLGVQLVY
-398 ITCTVCGIVFIT
+398 ITCAVCGIVFIV
-410 GLLRGYGF
+410 GILRGYGF
-418 LEMLKS
+418 LQMLKT

-434 EGLPTVA
+434 EGLPTVT

-486 MSVVQ
+486 MSVIQ
-491 MHAGMRRLDV
+491 IHSGMRRLDV
-501 VEGRIMAEGKSVNP
+501 INGRITAEGNGINP
-515 YTSEDVLRLL
+515 YTNEDILRLL
-525 HLSVLCNESM
+525 HLSVLCNESI
-535 VSGQEGDYIVEG
+535 VSGQEGDYLVEG

-562 VDVNSLRAQH
+562 VDVNSIRAQH
-572 PIMKV
+572 PIVKL
-577 NHRSEERHF
+577 NHRSQDRQY

-603 GSPSDVLLLCKWYL
+603 GSPSDVLSLCKWYI

-630 AVFEENNERM
+630 AVFEADNERM

-652 AVANGDTLH
+652 AVTNEKTRH

-677 MADVVRSGVKNLIDK
+677 MSDVVRKGVKDLINT

-720 SKGEELEIL
+720 SKGEKLEIL
-729 DSTNLNQLE
+729 DSTNLAQLE
-738 PEVMKALAKRVH
+738 PEVMKALAGRVH

-764 QALQSAGRVIGMTG
+764 QALQSAGKVIGMTG

-822 AISQGRTV
+822 AISQGRTI
-830 YNNLRKSVRYML
+830 YNNLRKSVRYMI
-842 SKNTSEI
+842 SKNTAEI
-849 IIMFTALAAGI
+849 MIMFTSLAAGM

-883 LAQEPPEPDVLLRP
+883 LAQDPPEPDVLLRP
-897 PRSPVE
+897 PRSPEE
-903 QLINPSDYKRL
+903 QLINTPDFKRL

-939 PQASTMAFTNFVTAG
+939 PQASSMAFTNFVTAG

-968 FDADRL
+968 FDADRI
-974 EPNKYLTAAL
+974 EPNHYLTVAL
-984 VGSLGVQSLTLVV
+984 TASLGVQSLTLFV
-997 PGLRTFLGM
+997 PGLRSFLGM
-1006 SPLNPIDLAVSIGTA
+1006 GPLNPFDLAISIGTA

-1033 IGASPPLVNGN
+1033 IAAPPLV
-1044 STVMVPELNG
+1044 LNG
-1054 KQIAVVT
+1054 SSTIPVQVPVLNANQVFAVT

>member
-1 VTVNISTGEESRVV
+1 MV
-15 QAVHTSI
+15 QAVHTSV

-30 EGLYRSD
+30 EGLYRSEQ
-37 HLKQQIEE
+37 LKQRIEQH
-45 DLAEQKWILS
+45 LTQHKWILS

-68 FDSHNG
+68 FDSQNG
-74 NHESTIASLLNA
+74 NHASAVASLLKS
-86 VVERTKGESIQRK
+86 VVERRNGKPVKGKKDPFPAVSRK
-99 ADRVPS
+99 KETVVVRPVRADV
-105 APQEKGTVRG
+105 
-115 TPARTDLS
+115 S
-123 PAHTPA
+123 PDRAAA
-129 GKDVPSLRTV
+129 GKKTPSLRTV
-139 RKEVAKAHEQ
+139 RKQVANAEDQ
-149 QEEPWHCMAKK
+149 QEEQWHCMEGK

-165 WGTSASKGLSE
+165 WGTSASEGLSE
-176 EAARLLYIQYGPNI
+176 EAARLLFIQYGPNI

-208 SLPVALLSVAAV
+208 SLPVALLGVAAG

-237 VVINA
+237 VVINS

-252 EKIIHGLKNLVQP
+252 EKIIHGLKSLVQP
-265 TSLVIRGG
+265 SSIVLRGG
-273 VVMTIDAKEVVPGDL
+273 VITTIDAKEVVPGDML
-288 IVLRPGSYVAADAR
+288 VLRPGSYIAADAR
-302 LIETK
+302 LIQAK
-307 YLSVDESA
+307 YLSIDESA

-326 TEELQVQDIPLAD
+326 TEELHVPDIPLAD

-351 GGQGLAVAVATGGF
+351 GGQGLAVAVATGRF
-365 TEVGKIQTLVGE
+365 TEVGKIQTMVGE

-398 ITCTVCGIVFIT
+398 ITCAVCGIVFIV
-410 GLLRGYGF
+410 GILRGYGF
-418 LEMLKS
+418 LQMLKT

-434 EGLPTVA
+434 EGLPTVT

-451 MRGMNVLIRHLD
+451 MRGLNVLVRHLD

-501 VEGRIMAEGKSVNP
+501 VDGKIMAEGKSINP
-515 YTSEDVLRLL
+515 YTNEDVLRLL
-525 HLSVLCNESM
+525 HLSVLCNESI
-535 VSGQEGDYIVEG
+535 VSGLEGDYIVEG

-553 LVNLALSTG
+553 LVNLALSAG

-572 PIMKV
+572 PIVKL
-577 NHRSEERHF
+577 NYRSEDRQY
-586 MSTVHR
+586 MSTTHR
-592 SNDRQRLMALK
+592 SNDRQRLLALK
-603 GSPSDVLLLCKWYL
+603 GSPSDVLSLCKWYI
-617 KDGRQLEL
+617 KDGRQLEM
-625 DDNAR
+625 DENAR
-630 AVFEENNERM
+630 AIFEAENERM
-640 AGEALRVLAVAY
+640 AGEALRVLAVTY
-652 AVANGDTLH
+652 AV
-661 SDEIIQQGLI
+661 SDESTRKSEEIIQQGLV

-677 MADVVRSGVKNLIDK
+677 MADVVRSGVKDLIGT

-720 SKGEELEIL
+720 SNGEELEIL
-729 DSTNLNQLE
+729 DSTNLAQLE
-738 PEVMKALAKRVH
+738 PDVMKALAGRVH

-764 QALQSAGRVIGMTG
+764 QALQSAGKVIGMTG

-822 AISQGRTV
+822 AISQGRTI
-830 YNNLRKSVRYML
+830 YNNLRKSVRYMI
-842 SKNTSEI
+842 SKNTAEI
-849 IIMFTALAAGI
+849 MIMFTSLAAGM

-897 PRSPVE
+897 PRSPEE

-939 PQASTMAFTNFVTAG
+939 PQASSMAFTNFVTAG

-974 EPNKYLTAAL
+974 APNNYLTVAL
-984 VGSLGVQSLTLVV
+984 TASLGVQSLTLFV
-997 PGLRTFLGM
+997 PGLRSFLGM
-1006 SPLNPIDLAVSIGTA
+1006 GPLNPFDLAISIGTA

-1033 IGASPPLVNGN
+1033 IAAPPLLLNGSSTSPVPVLNGN
-1044 STVMVPELNG
+1044 QVF
-1054 KQIAVVT
+1054 AVT

>member
-1 VTVNISTGEESRVV
+1 VV
-15 QAVHTSI
+15 QAIHTSV

-30 EGLYRSD
+30 EGLYRSES
-37 HLKQQIEE
+37 LKQQIEQH
-45 DLAEQKWILS
+45 LAQHKWIMS

-68 FDSHNG
+68 FDQQNG
-74 NHESTIASLLNA
+74 NHAAALASLLQS
-86 VVERTKGESIQRK
+86 VVERSSGKPAQWNEHRF
-99 ADRVPS
+99 PS
-105 APQEKGTVRG
+105 APQKQEPVPASPVRPAVSIPR
-115 TPARTDLS
+115 TPT
-123 PAHTPA
+123 
-129 GKDVPSLRTV
+129 GKEVPSLRTV
-139 RKEVAKAHEQ
+139 RKQVARAEDQ

-165 WGTSASKGLSE
+165 WGTSATDGLSE
-176 EAARLLYIQYGPNI
+176 EAARLLSVQYGPNI

-208 SLPVALLSVAAV
+208 SLPVALLGVAAG

-265 TSLVIRGG
+265 TSTVIRSGI
-273 VVMTIDAKEVVPGDL
+273 MTIIDAKEVVPGDL
-288 IVLRPGSYVAADAR
+288 IVLRPGSYIAADAR
-302 LIETK
+302 LIESK
-307 YLSVDESA
+307 YLSIDESA

-326 TEELQVQDIPLAD
+326 ANELQIPDIPLAD

-351 GGQGLAVAVATGGF
+351 GGQGLAVVIATGRF

-398 ITCTVCGIVFIT
+398 ITCIVCGIVFIV
-410 GLLRGYGF
+410 GILRGYGF
-418 LEMLKS
+418 LQMLKT

-441 TTTLALGIKR
+441 TTTLALGVRR

-491 MHAGMRRLDV
+491 IHVGMRRLNVASGGIRLD
-501 VEGRIMAEGKSVNP
+501 GKSVNP
-515 YTSEDVLRLL
+515 YTNEDLLRLL

-535 VSGQEGDYIVEG
+535 VSGQEGDYLVEG

-553 LVNLALSTG
+553 LVNLALSAG
-562 VDVNSLRAQH
+562 VEVNSLRAQH
-572 PIMKV
+572 PILKL
-577 NHRSEERHF
+577 NHRSEDRHY

-592 SNDRQRLMALK
+592 SNERQRLMALK
-603 GSPSDVLLLCKWYL
+603 GSPSDVLSLCKWYV
-617 KDGRQLEL
+617 KDGKQLEM
-625 DDNAR
+625 DEDAC
-630 AVFEENNERM
+630 AVFEAENERM
-640 AGEALRVLAVAY
+640 AGEALRVLAMAY
-652 AVANGDTLH
+652 AVTNGDALR
-661 SDEIIQQGLI
+661 SDEIIQQGLV

-677 MADVVRSGVKNLIDK
+677 MADVVRSGVKNLIGT

-720 SKGEELEIL
+720 SKDEELEIL
-729 DSTNLNQLE
+729 DSPHLAQLE
-738 PEVMKALAKRVH
+738 PEVMKALAGRVH

-764 QALQSAGRVIGMTG
+764 QALQSAGKVIGMTG

-809 VVLEDDNLETMVV
+809 VVLEDDKLETMVV
-822 AISQGRTV
+822 AISQGRTI
-830 YNNLRKSVRYML
+830 YNNLRKSVRYMI

-849 IIMFTALAAGI
+849 MIMFTALAAGM

-877 IFPGIA
+877 IFPGLA

-897 PRSPVE
+897 PRNPGE
-903 QLINPSDYKRL
+903 QLINTSDFKRL

-954 LLHAISHRSETHSI
+954 LLHTISHRSETHSI
-968 FDADRL
+968 FDAERL
-974 EPNKYLTAAL
+974 EPNGYLTIALAA
-984 VGSLGVQSLTLVV
+984 SLGVQSLTLFV
-997 PGLRTFLGM
+997 PGLRSFLGM
-1006 SPLNPIDLAVSIGTA
+1006 SPLNPFDLAISVGTA

-1033 IGASPPLVNGN
+1033 IATPPPL
-1044 STVMVPELNG
+1044 LNG
-1054 KQIAVVT
+1054 SPAASFPALNGRQVAAIT

>member
-1 VTVNISTGEESRVV
+1 MV

-30 EGLYRSD
+30 EGLYRSES
-37 HLKQQIEE
+37 LKQQIEQN
-45 DLAEQKWILS
+45 LAQHSWILS

-68 FDSHNG
+68 FDSQNG
-74 NHESTIASLLNA
+74 NHSSAVASLLQS
-86 VVERTKGESIQRK
+86 VVERTNGDPVGGKVRL
-99 ADRVPS
+99 
-105 APQEKGTVRG
+105 APDTLQGKGTVMVR
-115 TPARTDLS
+115 PVRTAVS
-123 PAHTPA
+123 PPHTPA
-129 GKDVPSLRTV
+129 GKEVPSLRTV
-139 RKEVAKAHEQ
+139 RKQVANAEDQ
-149 QEEPWHCMAKK
+149 QAEPWHCMAKK

-165 WGTSASKGLSE
+165 WGTSASNGLSE

-190 LPESVPRSGWSMF
+190 LPESVPRSGWSIF

-208 SLPVALLSVAAV
+208 SLPVALLCVAAG

-226 GFADAV
+226 GLADAV

-237 VVINA
+237 VVTNS
-242 SIGYYTENQT
+242 SIGYVTESQS
-252 EKIIHGLKNLVQP
+252 EKIIHGLKSLVQP
-265 TSLVIRGG
+265 TSTVIRGG
-273 VVMTIDAKEVVPGDL
+273 VMTTIDAKEVVPGDL
-288 IVLRPGSYVAADAR
+288 LVLRPGSYVAADAR
-302 LIETK
+302 LLEAK
-307 YLSVDESA
+307 YLSIDESA

-320 MPVMKT
+320 MPAIKT
-326 TEELQVQDIPLAD
+326 TDELNVSDIPLGD

-351 GGQGLAVAVATGGF
+351 GGQGRAVAVATGRF
-365 TEVGKIQTLVGE
+365 TEVGKIQTMVGE

-398 ITCTVCGIVFIT
+398 ITCTVCGIVFIV
-410 GLLRGYGF
+410 GILRGYGF
-418 LEMLKS
+418 LQMLKT

-451 MRGMNVLIRHLD
+451 MRGLNVLIRHLD

-491 MHAGMRRLDV
+491 IHAGMRRLDV
-501 VEGRIMAEGKSVNP
+501 VDGRIMAEGKNINP

-525 HLSVLCNESM
+525 HLSVLCNESII
-535 VSGQEGDYIVEG
+535 SGLEGDYVVEG

-553 LVNLALSTG
+553 LVNLALSAG

-572 PIMKV
+572 PIVKL
-577 NHRSEERHF
+577 NYRSEDRQY
-586 MSTVHR
+586 MSTVHS
-592 SNDRQRLMALK
+592 SNNRQRLMALK
-603 GSPSDVLLLCKWYL
+603 GSPSDVLSVCKWYV
-617 KDGRQLEL
+617 KDGRQLEM
-625 DDNAR
+625 DNDAR
-630 AVFEENNERM
+630 AVFDAENERM

-652 AVANGDTLH
+652 VVTDGDTLH
-661 SDEIIQQGLI
+661 SDEIIRQGLI

-677 MADVVRSGVKNLIDK
+677 MADVVRSGVKKLINT
-692 FHRAGIDTVMI
+692 FHTAGIDTVMI

-729 DSTNLNQLE
+729 DSTNLSQLE
-738 PEVMKALAKRVH
+738 PEVMTALAGRVH

-764 QALQSAGRVIGMTG
+764 QALQAAGKVIGMTG

-809 VVLEDDNLETMVV
+809 VILEDDNLETMVV
-822 AISQGRTV
+822 AISQGRTI

-849 IIMFTALAAGI
+849 MIMFTALAAGM

-877 IFPGIA
+877 IFPGLA

-897 PRSPVE
+897 PRDPQE
-903 QLINPSDYKRL
+903 QLINTADFKRL

-968 FDADRL
+968 FDAERL
-974 EPNKYLTAAL
+974 APNNYLTVAL
-984 VGSLGVQSLTLVV
+984 TGSLGLQSLTLLV
-997 PGLRTFLGM
+997 PGLRSFLGM
-1006 SPLNPIDLAVSIGTA
+1006 SPLNPLDLAISIGTA

-1033 IGASPPLVNGN
+1033 SPAPSLVPNGSSTAPVPVLNGN
-1044 STVMVPELNG
+1044 QVF
-1054 KQIAVVT
+1054 AVT

>member
-1 VTVNISTGEESRVV
+1 VV
-15 QAVHTSI
+15 QAIHTSVN
-22 KGRARYKV
+22 GRARYKV
-30 EGLYRSD
+30 EGLYRSEQ
-37 HLKQQIEE
+37 LKQRIEQQ
-45 DLAEQKWILS
+45 LAEHTWILS
-55 VSINTLTGSVLVL
+55 ASVNTLTGSVLVS
-68 FDSHNG
+68 FDSQNG
-74 NHESTIASLLNA
+74 YNASAVASLLNA
-86 VVERTKGESIQRK
+86 VIERTNGGAVKGTEG
-99 ADRVPS
+99 PS
-105 APQEKGTVRG
+105 AAVAQEKEKAVLR
-115 TPARTDLS
+115 ARAES
-123 PAHTPA
+123 APSHTLA
-129 GKDVPSLRTV
+129 DKEVPTTRTV
-139 RKEVAKAHEQ
+139 RKEVAHAEAQ
-149 QEEPWHCMAKK
+149 PEDAWHCMSKG

-165 WGTSASKGLSE
+165 WGTSASNGLSE

-208 SLPVALLSVAAV
+208 SLPVALLGVAAG

-232 VIMGV
+232 VIAGV

-252 EKIIHGLKNLVQP
+252 EKIIHGLKSLVQP
-265 TSLVIRGG
+265 SSIVIRGG
-273 VVMTIDAKEVVPGDL
+273 VVTTIDAREVVPGDL
-288 IVLRPGSYVAADAR
+288 LVLRPGSYIAADAR
-302 LIETK
+302 LIEAK
-307 YLSVDESA
+307 YLSIDESA

-320 MPVMKT
+320 MPVVKT
-326 TEELQVQDIPLAD
+326 TAELPAPDIPLAD

-351 GGQGLAVAVATGGF
+351 GGQGLAVAVATGRF

-398 ITCTVCGIVFIT
+398 ITCIVCGIVFIV
-410 GLLRGYGF
+410 GILRGYGF
-418 LEMLKS
+418 LQMLKT

-434 EGLPTVA
+434 EGLPTVT
-441 TTTLALGIKR
+441 TTTLALGIRR
-451 MRGMNVLIRHLD
+451 MRSLNVLIRHLD

-474 CLDKTGTITMNK
+474 CLDKTGTITMNR

-491 MHAGMRRLDV
+491 MHTGMRRLDV
-501 VEGRIMAEGKSVNP
+501 IEGRIMAGGKSINP
-515 YTSEDVLRLL
+515 YTNEDVLRLL

-535 VSGQEGDYIVEG
+535 VSGREGDYLVEG

-553 LVNLALSTG
+553 LVNLALSAG

-572 PIMKV
+572 PIMKL
-577 NHRSEERHF
+577 NHRSEDRHY
-586 MSTVHR
+586 MNTVHR
-592 SNDRQRLMALK
+592 SNERQRLMALK
-603 GSPSDVLLLCKWYL
+603 GSPSEVLSLCKWYV

-625 DDNAR
+625 DDEAR
-630 AVFEENNERM
+630 VVFDAENERM
-640 AGEALRVLAVAY
+640 AGEALRMLAVAY
-652 AVANGDTLH
+652 TVTDRDNLH
-661 SDEIIQQGLI
+661 SDEIIEQGLV

-677 MADVVRSGVKNLIDK
+677 MADVVRSGVKDLINT

-703 TGDQSP
+703 TGDQGP

-720 SKGEELEIL
+720 SKDEELEIL
-729 DSTNLNQLE
+729 DSTNLSRLE
-738 PEVMKALAKRVH
+738 PDVMKALAGRVH

-764 QALQSAGRVIGMTG
+764 QALQSAGKVIGMTG

-822 AISQGRTV
+822 AISQGRSI
-830 YNNLRKSVRYML
+830 YNNLRKSVRYMI
-842 SKNTSEI
+842 SKNSAEI
-849 IIMFTALAAGI
+849 IIMFTALAAGM

-867 QLLWINMISD
+867 QILWINMISD
-877 IFPGIA
+877 IFPGLA

-897 PRSPVE
+897 PRDPRE
-903 QLINPSDYKRL
+903 PLIKTSDFKRL

-939 PQASTMAFTNFVTAG
+939 PQASSMAFTNFVTTG

-968 FDADRL
+968 FDSERL
-974 EPNKYLTAAL
+974 EPNNYLTIAL
-984 VGSLGVQSLTLVV
+984 TVSLGVQSLTLFV
-997 PGLRTFLGM
+997 PGLRSFLGM
-1006 SPLNPIDLAVSIGTA
+1006 SPLNPFDLAVSIGTA

-1033 IGASPPLVNGN
+1033 IAAPPPLLNGSSVAVPVPAVNGKH
-1044 STVMVPELNG
+1044 VG
-1054 KQIAVVT
+1054 AVA